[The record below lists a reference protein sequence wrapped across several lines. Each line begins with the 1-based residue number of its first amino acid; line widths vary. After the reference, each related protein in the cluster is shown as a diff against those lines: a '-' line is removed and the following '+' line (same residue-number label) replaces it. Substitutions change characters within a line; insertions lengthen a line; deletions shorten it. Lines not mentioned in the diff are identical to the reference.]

1 MAPMSWKLD
10 GGIIIPTTVLCIYV
24 LAINDQTLVKA
35 RMCKG
40 YGIPNLVIEA
50 CYILSPFLSPK
61 PSVSCRWTPAGTTA
75 IYQERT
81 VKNSNKFKH
90 LILLPIVSFPY
101 TSG

>member
-50 CYILSPFLSPK
+50 CYILSP
-61 PSVSCRWTPAGTTA
+61 
-75 IYQERT
+75 
-81 VKNSNKFKH
+81 
-90 LILLPIVSFPY
+90 
-101 TSG
+101 